1 MASSY
6 DVGDPGPFLCGT
18 DHAGHEKKSPLL
30 TLNQTVLLLA
40 AILPRPEF
48 DAQTALDWVAYYQAT
63 NLAAKISHR
72 KRRLERLNQR
82 E

>member
-1 MASSY
+1 M
-6 DVGDPGPFLCGT
+6 
-18 DHAGHEKKSPLL
+18 

-48 DAQTALDWVAYYQAT
+48 DAQTALDWVQYYQAN
-63 NLAAKISHR
+63 NLAAKNSHR

>member
-1 MASSY
+1 MTLVILAHFF
-6 DVGDPGPFLCGT
+6 VVRPLLGM
-18 DHAGHEKKSPLL
+18 KKSPLL

-48 DAQTALDWVAYYQAT
+48 DAQAALDWIQYYQAN

-72 KRRLERLNQR
+72 NRRLERFNQR